1 MSQQPK
7 IKMLLYCHNVTGL
20 GHIVRSARIAG
31 AAAARPGC
39 ECCVI
44 TGCRFLDRIRID
56 ARVRVVALPP
66 VQLTDGIR
74 FAPVNDDGGGD
85 GDGDI
90 MEQRGR
96 QIEEFAREW
105 SPDVMLVDHN
115 ATGLG
120 GELIPALLAAR
131 REGWPTRFVW
141 GLRDIQVAPTVAA
154 RATGRPRNPRIRAA
168 LECYRGAIAY
178 SDAGWVDT
186 FASYRDYGLPPRR
199 EYVGVVAA
207 RPLPATE
214 TDVPVVVGLTGG
226 GAGGERLFR
235 MLLEACLP
243 LLKAKRVRLR
253 FLAGPFAP
261 AEALKE
267 AAGVCGEV
275 EVWPTGS
282 VEEAIQDAALVVSR
296 AGYNTAYTLAQ
307 TSLPLVLVPYPDP
320 GAEQS
325 YRAGLLARLPNI
337 SVVEEQSHGAAALL
351 AERIVRGLSAPR
363 VARELPFRVDGAE
376 RAAEWLTRL
385 AAEEVTFEASD
396 YQRR

>member
-1 MSQQPK
+1 MPQQPE
-7 IKMLLYCHNVTGL
+7 IKVLLYCHNVTGL
-20 GHIVRSARIAG
+20 GHIVRSARIAE
-31 AAAARPGC
+31 AAAARAGC

-56 ARVRVVALPP
+56 ARVRLVALPP
-66 VQLTDGIR
+66 VRMTDGMR
-74 FAPVNDDGGGD
+74 FAPVNDGD
-85 GDGDI
+85 GDGGGDI

-96 QIEEFAREW
+96 RIEEFAREW

-141 GLRDIQVAPTVAA
+141 GIRDIQVAPSPAA
-154 RATGRPRNPRIRAA
+154 RALSRPRNPRIRAA
-168 LECYRGAIAY
+168 LECYEGAIAY

-186 FASYRDYGLPPRR
+186 FESYRDYGLPPRR
-199 EYVGVVAA
+199 DYVGVVAG
-207 RPLPATE
+207 RPLPEIE

-235 MLLEACLP
+235 MLLEACMP
-243 LLKAKRVRLR
+243 LLKAGRARLR

-261 AEALKE
+261 AEALRE
-267 AAGVCGEV
+267 AAGVGGEV

-282 VEEAIQDAALVVSR
+282 VEEAVRDAALVVSR

-307 TSLPLVLVPYPDP
+307 TTLPLVFVPYPDP

-337 SVVEEQSHGAAALL
+337 SVVEEHSDGAAGLL
-351 AERIVRGLSAPR
+351 AERIERGLGAPR
-363 VARELPFRVDGAE
+363 VERELPFRVDGAE